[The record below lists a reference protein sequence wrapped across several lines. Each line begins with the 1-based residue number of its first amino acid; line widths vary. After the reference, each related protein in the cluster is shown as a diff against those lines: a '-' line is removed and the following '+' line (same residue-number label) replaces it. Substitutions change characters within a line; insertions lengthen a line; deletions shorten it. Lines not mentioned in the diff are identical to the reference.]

1 MGSTGLTE
9 LSANL
14 ESEFCH
20 YQPCRKSCTSVG
32 TGDIR
37 WTFANKYTKN
47 GHFFPQTV
55 TKCNGKKITFMKEK
69 EKKEG
74 RKQRKGRKKRK
85 DSLFL
90 DILMK
95 IMYWGLYRYS
105 NRSFIG
111 SI

>member
-47 GHFFPQTV
+47 GHLFPQTV
-55 TKCNGKKITFMKEK
+55 TKCNGKKDYFYER
-69 EKKEG
+69 E
-74 RKQRKGRKKRK
+74 RKKGRKEAKEGKEETKRQ
-85 DSLFL
+85 S
-90 DILMK
+90 IS
-95 IMYWGLYRYS
+95 RYS
-105 NRSFIG
+105 NENYVLG
-111 SI
+111 AL